1 MIRHVLKRRQPQPE
15 AQTPT
20 LSVVAA
26 MPDQA
31 AQEAADA
38 ARIRALVA
46 EWLSFA
52 TAERA
57 AFDALRDVVTG
68 SSTDIEESTVGLSA
82 QFAEL
87 VENAREQTRRIDG
100 LVAMANEVEAGGE
113 RMPLEEV
120 TRLLSNTLEDVVT
133 KIAMLS
139 NRAVSMGHALDE
151 VAGHIGAIE
160 QCITRVDSINQQT
173 NLLALNATIEA
184 HRAGSAGQTFAIV
197 ASEVRELSK
206 STNELAKTMR
216 TEIGSVAEGVRSGHA
231 LLQEVATVDLSANM
245 RVKDRLNQLL
255 VGLGNRSTTITD
267 IMRQTSKASER
278 IAADISTVITGM
290 QFQDRNKQ
298 RLTHVVDALRIL
310 DESSQALSVRAQ
322 AEGVAPAE
330 RSELVTTWIDRLL
343 NACTLNEVRRQF
355 AQRLGRG
362 GDAANTQALAKP
374 ADDSNIELF

>member
-1 MIRHVLKRRQPQPE
+1 MIRNGLKRRQPQSE

-26 MPDQA
+26 MPDHA
-31 AQEAADA
+31 AQDAADA

-57 AFDALRDVVTG
+57 AFAALREVVTG

-139 NRAVSMGHALDE
+139 NRAVSMGHALDKA
-151 VAGHIGAIE
+151 AGHIGAIE
-160 QCITRVDSINQQT
+160 QCITRVDMPGRLVERKIGR
-173 NLLALNATIEA
+173 A
-184 HRAGSAGQTFAIV
+184 HV
-197 ASEVRELSK
+197 
-206 STNELAKTMR
+206 
-216 TEIGSVAEGVRSGHA
+216 
-231 LLQEVATVDLSANM
+231 
-245 RVKDRLNQLL
+245 
-255 VGLGNRSTTITD
+255 
-267 IMRQTSKASER
+267 
-278 IAADISTVITGM
+278 
-290 QFQDRNKQ
+290 
-298 RLTHVVDALRIL
+298 
-310 DESSQALSVRAQ
+310 
-322 AEGVAPAE
+322 
-330 RSELVTTWIDRLL
+330 
-343 NACTLNEVRRQF
+343 
-355 AQRLGRG
+355 
-362 GDAANTQALAKP
+362 
-374 ADDSNIELF
+374 